1 MAIPKDI
8 FVQNPALLLKK
19 DETQVFDASGCLKVF
34 ANALSSEEGERSPSR
49 LEKAVDLVNTQARIV
64 GYSTFTGYLCTSIA
78 KEITSSSSLSTANNV
93 LNYTNTL
100 IFGALYGLAAVQNS
114 YQLAQ
119 DQNLSDL
126 LKQDDALALKALIQN
141 TPISSHLDQLQA
153 AWSTLDPK
161 DQELKKQHFKQKTQK
176 LALEGLK
183 NTQIQSSDLDDL
195 LQILQAQDGEV
206 HKLLGLTDKGYWEF
220 TPLEALGLL
229 IDQHKVKT
237 RQWVQLK
244 ETASLPVA
252 QAVDKAYRRGLLE
265 RVNSA
270 DKLVQKSAKTEMQ
283 ELMGRVRVEN
293 TKIKKIHT
301 ALLIINLLGAIL
313 SVVGVLTLPLGIGIA
328 LSALSLLITT
338 ASIGSKAYLAK
349 KDLSDSPCGKYD
361 KAMVITIAILLG
373 ISLIA
378 LTGITLGFGLSFV
391 QLGISLGIG
400 ALGEGFL
407 GYYYYLLTQKDTLW
421 KQAHPSLEVFQKFIS
436 KEKKWNQESHDLFKK
451 LPKDL
456 RIAIRQQCAEEKLTS
471 KPSLGNKISALKK
484 TSKYFWNQWLISGSE
499 EDRKLALD
507 IQSVYEEAKST
518 RSLIKGLKKGS
529 EQQKESLEFSLKTH
543 LNQVLANPHV
553 KEQWES
559 DLKYVVK
566 RKSSLNYLRKVS
578 NIASQK
584 ILTKP
589 LSSAVRLA
597 RNG

>member
-34 ANALSSEEGERSPSR
+34 ANALSSKESKISPSR
-49 LEKAVDLVNTQARIV
+49 LKKAVDLVNTQVRIV

-100 IFGALYGLAAVQNS
+100 ISGALYGLAAVQNG

-141 TPISSHLDQLQA
+141 TPISSRLDQLQA

-161 DQELKKQHFKQKTQK
+161 DQDLKKQYFKQKTQK

-183 NTQIQSSDLDDL
+183 NTQIQSSDLDEL
-195 LQILQAQDGEV
+195 LQILQAQDGSNEV
-206 HKLLGLTDKGYWEF
+206 HELLGLNDKDYWEF

-229 IDQHKVKT
+229 IDQHKVKR

-265 RVNSA
+265 RVNNRDS
-270 DKLVQKSAKTEMQ
+270 KVQENAKKELQ
-283 ELMGRVRVEN
+283 ELIGRVRVEN
-293 TKIKKIHT
+293 TKTKKVHA

-328 LSALSLLITT
+328 LSALSFLITT
-338 ASIGSKAYLAK
+338 LSIGSKAYLAK
-349 KDLSDSPCGKYD
+349 KNLSDTSCGKYD

-407 GYYYYLLTQKDTLW
+407 GYYYYLLTQKDVLW
-421 KQAHPSLEVFQKFIS
+421 KEDHPSLEIFQDFLS
-436 KEKKWNQESHDLFKK
+436 NKKQWNQDVHNLFKK

-456 RIAIRQQCAEEKLTS
+456 RVAIRQQYAQQDFPSNC
-471 KPSLGNKISALKK
+471 SLGNKVSALKK
-484 TSKYFWNQWLISGSE
+484 TSKHFWNQWLILGSE
-499 EDRKLALD
+499 EDRKLALE

-518 RSLIKGLKKGS
+518 RSLIKKGS
-529 EQQKESLEFSLKTH
+529 KKEKLLNDLETDLNRVLK
-543 LNQVLANPHV
+543 NSQV
-553 KEQWES
+553 KEQYEK
-559 DLKYVVK
+559 DLKYVVH
-566 RKSSLNYLRKVS
+566 RKNNGLSQLREVS
-578 NIASQK
+578 NISQK
-584 ILTKP
+584 ILAKP
-589 LSSAVRLA
+589 LSSAKRLE